1 MILISRKK
9 QIIFYILVILFG
21 AGFIYYFFSVASLS
35 TEQVIQ
41 TPLIVPNQITQSVNV
56 SGVKINSDLFNSDK
70 FKNLR
75 SDGLTVTPFP
85 AGKRDPFNP

>member
-9 QIIFYILVILFG
+9 QIVFYILVIIFG
-21 AGFIYYFFSVASLS
+21 AGFIYYFFSVASTS

-41 TPLIVPNQITQSVNV
+41 TPLIAPDKTAVNTSVKNV
-56 SGVKINSDLFNSDK
+56 NLNSDLFNSDK